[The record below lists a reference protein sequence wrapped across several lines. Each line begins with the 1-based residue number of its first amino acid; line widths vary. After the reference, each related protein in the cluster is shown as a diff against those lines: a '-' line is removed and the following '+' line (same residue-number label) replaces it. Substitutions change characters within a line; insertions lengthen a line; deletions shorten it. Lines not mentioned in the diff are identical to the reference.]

1 VYGVADALWR
11 ELREI
16 SFEGTRARFSTSAA
30 LAVMAS
36 VLIAQA
42 LHLDEVWWAGL
53 TGFMATQAT
62 RPAAIG
68 RGALRIAGAAI
79 GAATSFVMAPWFAYD
94 HVAGSL
100 FIFGFATL
108 GALAAQVSPRGYAWL
123 SFGMTFNL
131 IVMSSLPNPL
141 LAVNYAFYRVV
152 EVTIGTVVAMLIATV
167 LAPDDAAPAAPAPP
181 GWRDLLGENWPA
193 VLHAFRTGITV
204 MLLPLIWSW
213 LDLPS
218 LSQMAITVAAVMAVP
233 TLSADPSET
242 ARAVIQRAA
251 YRLIGCFLGGA
262 TALIFIA
269 LPLTEFLPWLGA
281 LGAGVWISCYIQTS
295 ERGVGNIGTQA
306 AIVLIITLVQG
317 WAPPTSILP
326 GIDRFAGMAVG
337 LTILLVVTMLIW
349 PDPEPGAPSSAR

>member
-1 VYGVADALWR
+1 
-11 ELREI
+11 
-16 SFEGTRARFSTSAA
+16 
-30 LAVMAS
+30 
-36 VLIAQA
+36 
-42 LHLDEVWWAGL
+42 
-53 TGFMATQAT
+53 
-62 RPAAIG
+62 
-68 RGALRIAGAAI
+68 
-79 GAATSFVMAPWFAYD
+79 
-94 HVAGSL
+94 
-100 FIFGFATL
+100 
-108 GALAAQVSPRGYAWL
+108 
-123 SFGMTFNL
+123 
-131 IVMSSLPNPL
+131 
-141 LAVNYAFYRVV
+141 
-152 EVTIGTVVAMLIATV
+152 
-167 LAPDDAAPAAPAPP
+167 
-181 GWRDLLGENWPA
+181 
-193 VLHAFRTGITV
+193 

-326 GIDRFAGMAVG
+326 GIDRFAGMAAG